1 MLYIIMK
8 RRLKRALSLGGGKGG
23 SSNIL
28 FVIGAGA
35 VVALGAW
42 YFLGHHAA
50 ADAKANFANSS
61 NSIYPEG
68 GGVDYG
74 DSMNSFVP
82 FHGQSSYIDPV
93 IHGGHRSFPDYTTT
107 SNLIPTPFVEI
118 NFPYD
123 SFNRGANLANVIDK
137 CAYVST
143 YNGNQFS
150 P

>member
-1 MLYIIMK
+1 MK

-42 YFLGHHAA
+42 YFLGHHGGH

-93 IHGGHRSFPDYTTT
+93 VHGGHRSFPDYTTT

-123 SFNRGANLANVIDK
+123 SFNRGANLSNVIDK